1 MNLVTLVGMGMGNP
15 DTLTVG
21 GLQAIQSA
29 KLLIGAKR
37 ILDALPESCDGQ
49 REVAIAS
56 QDIAAI
62 LRKNVHLTPA
72 AVVLSGD
79 TGFYSGAKKLPA
91 LLPDFQVKTL
101 PGITTVQYFSAQLQK
116 PWQDVTLA
124 SGHGLNTNIFAYILR
139 GKPTFFLTGGTI
151 TPQTI
156 ATQLTEVGLGDTVMH
171 IGENLSYPEEKITT
185 LPVKEAKN
193 QIYHPLSS
201 VWIEAVARPYEMVS
215 SGIPDEEFIRGEVPM
230 TKQEVRA
237 AAVAKLGACPDDVL
251 YDVGAG
257 TGSVAVELALIDPS
271 VQVYAIEC
279 VEKACDLILV
289 NRAKFGAYNLAMV
302 PGKAPEALVN
312 LPKPN
317 GAFIG
322 GSRGNLKEILELL
335 LEKNPK
341 IRVCISAIAAETMA
355 EALTALKSMNFT
367 DLDIAQVSVARGRK
381 AGPYH
386 LMTGQNPIFLLSAKG
401 GGL

>member
-1 MNLVTLVGMGMGNP
+1 MNLVTLVGIGMGNP
-15 DTLTVG
+15 DTLTIG
-21 GLQAIQSA
+21 GWNALRSA

-37 ILDALPESCDGQ
+37 ILESLPEGCHGKQ
-49 REVAIAS
+49 EIAIKS
-56 QDIAAI
+56 TDILDI
-62 LRKNVHLTPA
+62 LQNNRDLSPA
-72 AVVLSGD
+72 VVVLSGD

-91 LLPDFQVKTL
+91 MLPDFLVKTL

-124 SGHGLNTNIFAYILR
+124 SAHGLNTNIFSYILQ
-139 GKPTFFLTGGTI
+139 GKDTFFLTGGTI

-156 ATQLTEVGLGDTVMH
+156 AQKMTEVGLEDTVMH
-171 IGENLSYPEEKITT
+171 IGEKLSYPQEKIRSYPAKTAQNMTFDT
-185 LPVKEAKN
+185 LSA
-193 QIYHPLSS
+193 
-201 VWIEAVARPYEMVS
+201 VWVEAVARPYPMVS
-215 SGIPDEEFIRGEVPM
+215 SGIPDEAFIRGEVPM
-230 TKQEVRA
+230 TKQEIRA
-237 AAVAKLGACPDDVL
+237 AAVAKLGVCPGDIL

-257 TGSVAVELALIDPS
+257 TGSVAVELALLDPT
-271 VQVYAIEC
+271 VQVFAVEC
-279 VEKACDLILV
+279 VDRACDLILE
-289 NRAKFGAYNLAMV
+289 NRAKFGAHNMTMIS
-302 PGKAPEALVN
+302 GKAPEALID
-312 LPKPN
+312 LPLPN

-322 GSRGNLKEILELL
+322 GSRGNLKEILTLL

-355 EALTALKSMNFT
+355 EALTSLKEMNFKN
-367 DLDIAQVSVARGRK
+367 LDISQISVARGRK